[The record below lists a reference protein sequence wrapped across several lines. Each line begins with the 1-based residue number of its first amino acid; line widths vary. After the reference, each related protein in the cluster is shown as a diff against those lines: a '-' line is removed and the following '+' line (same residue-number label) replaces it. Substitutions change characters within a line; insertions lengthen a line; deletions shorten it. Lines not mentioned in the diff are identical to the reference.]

1 MTFNE
6 RLTELITNLETENLK
21 QKDQALSRI
30 IEILKAIE
38 TIKDLKREKS
48 LVNRIAIDG
57 VADWKIIE
65 KILQFTENYTK

>member
-6 RLTELITNLETENLK
+6 RLTELITNLETENLR
-21 QKDQALSRI
+21 QKDRALSRI
-30 IEILKAIE
+30 IEILKSIE
-38 TIKDLKREKS
+38 TLTDLKREKN

-57 VADWKIIE
+57 VADWKTIE

>member
-6 RLTELITNLETENLK
+6 RLKELITNLETENLK
-21 QKDQALSRI
+21 QKEQTLNGVL
-30 IEILKAIE
+30 EILKTIE

-48 LVNRIAIDG
+48 LINRIVIDSFIDQQIG
-57 VADWKIIE
+57 E